1 MHREAPATPAN
12 WVVAA
17 TRQHRES
24 FALENLSRQ
33 GFTAYCPMIKK
44 HIRHARRAFD
54 APRPLFPGY
63 LFVEYEAG
71 PHRSRAMLGTYGVRF
86 VVCHGETPARLPEG
100 FVESLKAREIGGVI
114 SLPEASFAPGQEVAI
129 RGGPFDGL
137 IGRIAG
143 IGEHDRVLVLLD
155 LLNRQAKVHVPGQ
168 RLRLV

>member
-1 MHREAPATPAN
+1 MQREAPAKAAF

-17 TRQHRES
+17 THQHRES
-24 FALENLSRQ
+24 FALENLTRQ

-44 HIRHARRAFD
+44 SIRHARRAFD
-54 APRPLFPGY
+54 AQRPLFPGY

-71 PHRSRAMLGTYGVRF
+71 PQLARAMLGTYGIRS

-114 SLPEASFAPGQEVAI
+114 SMPETPFAPGQEVAVK
-129 RGGPFDGL
+129 GGPFDGL

-155 LLNRQAKVHVPGQ
+155 LLNRQAKVHLPGQ
-168 RLRLV
+168 SLRPV

>member
-1 MHREAPATPAN
+1 MQREAHAKAAI

-24 FALENLSRQ
+24 FALENLARQ

-63 LFVEYEAG
+63 VFVEYEAG
-71 PHRSRAMLGTYGVRF
+71 LHCSRALLGTYGVRS
-86 VVCHGETPARLPEG
+86 VICHGEIPARLPEG
-100 FVESLKAREIGGVI
+100 FVEALKAREAGGVI
-114 SLPEASFAPGQEVAI
+114 SMPGAPFEPGQEVAVQ
-129 RGGPFDGL
+129 GGPFDGL

-155 LLNRQAKVHVPGQ
+155 LLNRQAKVHLPGQ
-168 RLRLV
+168 SLRLI